1 MGNMPDL
8 SYMCASMS
16 RAHAAGFPFYGIHI
30 FSAHI
35 CRFLVLHLLSNAR
48 TPRVQSLSDFD
59 CH

>member
-30 FSAHI
+30 FSAWLRTLPAPLGGTLRTSAVSVHVG
-35 CRFLVLHLLSNAR
+35 LPLS
-48 TPRVQSLSDFD
+48 L
-59 CH
+59 